1 MLHGICLF
9 GSKGNDY
16 EVYLDIMDCQTDN
29 SLITVEEN
37 FLSVP
42 FPYKEEEIYV
52 LDILFDPCLLK
63 RNKL

>member
-16 EVYLDIMDCQTDN
+16 EVYLDIMDCRTDN

-42 FPYKEEEIYV
+42 LPYKEEEIYV
-52 LDILFDPCLLK
+52 RYFISSMSFEK
-63 RNKL
+63 KQ